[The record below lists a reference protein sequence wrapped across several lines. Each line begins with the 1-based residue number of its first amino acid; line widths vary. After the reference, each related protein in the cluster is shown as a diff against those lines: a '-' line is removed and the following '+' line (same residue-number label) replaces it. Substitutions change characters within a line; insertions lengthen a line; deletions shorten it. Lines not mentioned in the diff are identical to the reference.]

1 MTTKTAIIVPNWN
14 GEEFLKRCLDSLLN
28 QSVNCSI
35 IVVDNGSKDSSLEI
49 LAKYQKKII
58 VLRQEENLGF
68 AGGVNVGLKY
78 ALSNNFTYAALF
90 NNDAIADKNWLEQL
104 LSTAKKSKAGI
115 VTGKFLRADNKT
127 IDSTGDFYTIWGLP
141 FPRGRNTLDTGQYD
155 QTEPVFGASGG
166 ASLYDIS
173 MLEDIGLFDEHFFA
187 YYEDVD
193 ISFRAQLAGYRVMY
207 SPKALAYHNVGG
219 TSSKLGDFTIYHSAK
234 NFWLLYLKN
243 MPGFL
248 YFKYLPLA
256 SFWYVRIFIGR
267 IVRGGLLAFIKG
279 WLKSILLLPKTLLA
293 RHKIQKKRHVSISY
307 IDSILIKSRPS
318 RPPHYSQADNTATNF
333 K

>member
-1 MTTKTAIIVPNWN
+1 MSMKTAVIVPNWN
-14 GEEFLKRCLDSLLN
+14 GEDFLKPCLDSLLD
-28 QSVNCSI
+28 QSVNCTV

-49 LAKYQKKII
+49 LDRYQDKII
-58 VLRQEENLGF
+58 VLKQKRNLGF

-90 NNDAIADKNWLEQL
+90 NNDAIADKNWLKQL
-104 LSTAKKSKAGI
+104 LGAANKTKAGI
-115 VTGKFLRADNKT
+115 VTGKFLRADKKT

-141 FPRGRNTLDTGQYD
+141 FPRGRNTLDSGQYD
-155 QTEPVFGASGG
+155 QIEPVFGASGG
-166 ASLYDIS
+166 ASLYRLS
-173 MLEDIGLFDEHFFA
+173 MLENIGLFDERFFA

-193 ISFRAQLAGYRVMY
+193 ISFRAQLAGYKVMY
-207 SPKALAYHNVGG
+207 NPKALAYHNVGG

-234 NFWLLYLKN
+234 NFWLLYVKN

-256 SFWYVRIFIGR
+256 SLWYGRIFIGR

-279 WLKSILLLPKTLLA
+279 WLKSLSLLPSTLIS
-293 RHKIQKKRHVSISY
+293 RHKIQKALQVPVSY
-307 IDSILIKSRPS
+307 IDSIIVKSKPS
-318 RPPHYSQADNTATNF
+318 RPPKYSEAD